1 METDDGFAPLGTEE
15 VVDVGAVVLKEVFG
29 EHSRAS
35 GVAQDSKSGCPVFLR
50 RHGASCFQPLS
61 PCSIMESAGKSEG
74 ARGRISCNK
83 AAPTSGI
90 MPAAIGTGSIAMD

>member
-1 METDDGFAPLGTEE
+1 
-15 VVDVGAVVLKEVFG
+15 
-29 EHSRAS
+29 
-35 GVAQDSKSGCPVFLR
+35 
-50 RHGASCFQPLS
+50 
-61 PCSIMESAGKSEG
+61 MESAGKSEG